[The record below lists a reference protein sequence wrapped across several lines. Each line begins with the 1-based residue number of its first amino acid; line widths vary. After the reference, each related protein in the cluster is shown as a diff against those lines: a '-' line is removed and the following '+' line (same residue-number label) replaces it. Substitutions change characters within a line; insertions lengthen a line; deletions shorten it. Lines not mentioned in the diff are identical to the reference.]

1 MQRLSSFVLAII
13 VLSLA
18 VGGGRIAYVQ
28 WQAANASPAESDK
41 PAMPVV
47 EGSIPA
53 RLTLQARKNLGL
65 TSKAVQLGTYWRTID
80 LPGVITDRPGISDR
94 GVVSPVTGI
103 VTKIHAYPG
112 DTVAPDSPLFSVR
125 IVSETIQA
133 AQLEL
138 FKASKEK
145 EISQRRRER
154 LEKAATAGGIPQSRV
169 IETENEI
176 ELADVS
182 VQAYRQ
188 ELKAR
193 GFPPERVDSAA
204 QGEFVTEITVKA
216 PSESNA
222 LSPNILASASEDAP
236 RTIPFAFELHELK
249 VQLGQQIEAGA
260 VLCFLADHRSLMIEG
275 HGFKDDM
282 PLIQRAAKERL
293 PIEVE
298 FETQG
303 GDWPTIS
310 TSFLIHHVANTI
322 DLETRTFA
330 FFLSLENQGQAYQ
343 SESGTRLLWRFRP
356 GDRVRLKVAVEKMD
370 NVFTVPM
377 AAVVREGAEAYVFR
391 QNGDLFDRLPVHI
404 VAEGRNEIVLA
415 NDGSMKPGFA
425 IAQSGA
431 ASINRI
437 LKAQASSGMPA
448 GLHVHADGSVH
459 GAH

>member
-1 MQRLSSFVLAII
+1 
-13 VLSLA
+13 
-18 VGGGRIAYVQ
+18 
-28 WQAANASPAESDK
+28 
-41 PAMPVV
+41 
-47 EGSIPA
+47 
-53 RLTLQARKNLGL
+53 
-65 TSKAVQLGTYWRTID
+65 
-80 LPGVITDRPGISDR
+80 
-94 GVVSPVTGI
+94 
-103 VTKIHAYPG
+103 
-112 DTVAPDSPLFSVR
+112 
-125 IVSETIQA
+125 
-133 AQLEL
+133 
-138 FKASKEK
+138 
-145 EISQRRRER
+145 
-154 LEKAATAGGIPQSRV
+154 V

-193 GFPPERVDSAA
+193 GFPAERIDSAA

-216 PSESNA
+216 PGESNA
-222 LSPNILASASEDAP
+222 PAANILVAAHAAEP

-249 VQLGQQIEAGA
+249 VQLGQQVEAGA

-275 HGFKDDM
+275 RGFKDDM
-282 PLIQRAAKERL
+282 LLIQQAAKQKL

-298 FETQG
+298 FETRG
-303 GDWPTIS
+303 GDWPAIP
-310 TSFLIHHVANTI
+310 TSFVIHHVANTI

-343 SESGTRLLWRFRP
+343 NESGTRLLWRFRP
-356 GDRVRLKVAVEKMD
+356 GDRVRLKVAIEKID
-370 NVFTVPM
+370 NIFTVPL

-391 QNGDLFDRLPVHI
+391 QNGDLFDRMPVHI
-404 VAEGRNEIVLA
+404 LAEGRNEIVLA
-415 NDGSMKPGFA
+415 NDGSVKPGFA